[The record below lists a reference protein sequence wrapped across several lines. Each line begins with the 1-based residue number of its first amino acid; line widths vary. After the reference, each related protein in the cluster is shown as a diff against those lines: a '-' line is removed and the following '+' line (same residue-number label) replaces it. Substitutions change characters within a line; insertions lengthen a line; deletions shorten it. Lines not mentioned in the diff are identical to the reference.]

1 MKSAE
6 AKPRATE
13 AGPPAPGGA
22 PTAGGTGE
30 LRPPYGP
37 AAIAGG
43 LVFALYAIT
52 LARTTAFWD
61 TSEYIATAHIMGI
74 PHPPGNPLFVVLG
87 RAWSVLLSPLGLS
100 VAVKVNLFSAFVS
113 ASAHGLWFL
122 VVHHILRYFSEDR
135 TFRLVGASAAVLV
148 SATAFTVWNQSNV
161 NEKVYTVSLLTIALL
176 TWLAVRWQE
185 NLGKGKDDHLLV
197 LMAFIL
203 ALSVGNHLMAFLAA
217 PAIGIFVLLVHPT
230 TLLNWRLYVAGLA
243 AAVVGLSIHLFLPI
257 RAGLGPVINEAAPT
271 CPDIASSI
279 EAVVTYGRAGCAAL
293 AEALNRTQYD
303 KPPLMPRQADIAAQ
317 FTNYLQYFDWQWARS
332 LDGANTVFARLRLP
346 FTMLFTGLG
355 VWGAIEHAR
364 RDRAS
369 FAYVLTL
376 FATVSIALVWYLN
389 FRYGYSLQAPI
400 QDRDLHEVRERDYF
414 FIVSFS
420 VWGLWAG
427 MGIVTLWREAAFE
440 LKTTLAKATPVLG
453 LALLPIVLN
462 WSWASRAG
470 DYAARDWAYNL
481 LMSTEP
487 YAILFT
493 NGDNDTFPLWY
504 LQEVEGIRRDVT
516 VIVTSYLNT
525 DWYAFQLKR
534 LTQPCGGGV
543 DPLDDPTVIKCQ
555 RPYTFENTGAAYVNE
570 PADAGDRIPLVV
582 DEPIEA
588 PTKSIIPLTDGQIQQ
603 VARQYAPIEQNM
615 QLLLGNVTTIL
626 RVGEVLA
633 PWQQFALNLISQSI
647 DERPIYFASSG
658 NAAATLGL
666 QSYLVREGL
675 AFRLNNGPLAE
686 TDAADAPAA
695 ADSASAAPDT
705 ERQRL
710 AGVMMMEPS
719 PYAPVI
725 GEWVDVTR
733 TRALLDEVF
742 IHRAG
747 LPDEW
752 SHWPDI
758 ATIGIPSYYG
768 WAYLAM
774 AQAAIQAEDAE
785 ALDRYQQRAEAW
797 LVFGL

>member
-1 MKSAE
+1 MPVEPK
-6 AKPRATE
+6 ATALE
-13 AGPPAPGGA
+13 AGAPDPGA
-22 PTAGGTGE
+22 GAV

-43 LVFALYAIT
+43 LVFALYALT
-52 LARTTAFWD
+52 LSRTTAFWD

-100 VAVKVNLFSAFVS
+100 VAVKVNLFSAFMS
-113 ASAHGLWFL
+113 ASAHALWFL

-135 TFRLVGASAAVLV
+135 TIRLVGAAAAVLV

-176 TWLAVRWQE
+176 TWLVVRWQE

-217 PAIGIFVLLVHPT
+217 PAIGIFVLLVHPR
-230 TLLNWRLYVAGLA
+230 TLLNWRLYVAGFA

-279 EAVVTYGRAGCAAL
+279 EAVVTYGKAGCAAL

-303 KPPLMPRQADIAAQ
+303 KPPLLPRQAELSAQ
-317 FTNYLQYFDWQWARS
+317 FANYHQYFDWQWARS
-332 LDGANTVFARLRLP
+332 LDGTNTVFARLRLP

-364 RDRAS
+364 RDRTS

-389 FRYGYSLQAPI
+389 FRYGYSLQAPV
-400 QDRDLHEVRERDYF
+400 QNRDLHEVRERDYF

-427 MGIVTLWREAAFE
+427 MGIVTLWREAAAE

-453 LALLPIVLN
+453 LAFLPLVLN
-462 WSWASRAG
+462 WSWASRAD

-481 LMSTEP
+481 LMSVEP
-487 YAILFT
+487 YAVLFT

-504 LQEVEGIRRDVT
+504 LQEVEDIRRDVT

-525 DWYAFQLKR
+525 DWYARQLKG
-534 LTQPCGGGV
+534 LTTPCPPGEAQR
-543 DPLDDPTVIKCQ
+543 DRTLINCQ
-555 RPYTFENTGAAYVNE
+555 RPYTFENTGAAYVNDPVE
-570 PADAGDRIPLVV
+570 AGEKIPLVL
-582 DEPIEA
+582 DEPILA
-588 PTKSIIPLTDGQIQQ
+588 PTRSIIPLTDEQIMQ
-603 VARQYAPIEQNM
+603 VARSYAPIDQSM
-615 QLLLGNVTTIL
+615 QLALGNVTTIL
-626 RVGEVLA
+626 RAGDVLS
-633 PWQQFALNLISQSI
+633 PWQQFALNLIGQSI

-666 QSYLVREGL
+666 SPYLVREGL
-675 AFRLNNGPLAE
+675 AFRLHNGPL
-686 TDAADAPAA
+686 DQAAGIGPEATGP
-695 ADSASAAPDT
+695 
-705 ERQRL
+705 
-710 AGVMMMEPS
+710 MMMEPS
-719 PYAPVI
+719 AYSPVI
-725 GEWVDVTR
+725 GEWVDVAR
-733 TRALLDEVF
+733 TTTLLEAVF

-747 LPDEW
+747 LPDDW

-768 WAYLAM
+768 WAYLAL
-774 AQAAIQAEDAE
+774 AQAAIQADDDES
-785 ALDRYQQRAEAW
+785 LDRFQARAEAW
-797 LVFGL
+797 LTFGL